1 MYSAT
6 AYNHAYN
13 DSGIF
18 CIHASS
24 HPQSLVELTQVGFI
38 TTWKPPTCW
47 NNLITA
53 ERKMIRAGIGA
64 RVSGDNRKNLSGGIG
79 QSEDTGF
86 VPIVRL
92 VSILFLSWSR
102 CCWWTWNPGLS
113 FLRIAHARYEANPP
127 HNCTICKFSQ
137 IWWRI
142 QYYKYLQIFFPSLRP
157 PGVSSGP

>member
-1 MYSAT
+1 MLKLFQATEKLPSYIQLILFPQYHWMYSAT

-24 HPQSLVELTQVGFI
+24 HPQSLVELTQVGCC
-38 TTWKPPTCW
+38 CW

-86 VPIVRL
+86 VPNVRL
-92 VSILFLSWSR
+92 ICTYIHLIPQLKSMLLMNLESR
-102 CCWWTWNPGLS
+102 PVIFEDC
-113 FLRIAHARYEANPP
+113 AR
-127 HNCTICKFSQ
+127 Q
-137 IWWRI
+137 
-142 QYYKYLQIFFPSLRP
+142 
-157 PGVSSGP
+157 V